1 MEVNQTVS
9 GNGNGHHHHNLDK
22 VSAAGLL
29 IALGIVF
36 GDIGTSPL
44 YVLKAIAGTEVINE
58 EIIFGALS
66 CVFWTLTLQT
76 SVKYVILILR
86 ADNRGEG
93 GIFALYTLVRRHAKW
108 LTIPAIIGGSS
119 MIADSIITPPIS
131 VSSAVEGLLI
141 LYPNIQVVPIVIAI
155 ISGLFFVQIL
165 GTNTIGKAFG
175 PIMTIW
181 FLMLGTFG
189 LLSVVKDLTILKA
202 LNPYYG
208 YQLLVHHPGGF
219 FLLGSV
225 FLCTTGAEALYSDMG
240 HVGRGNIRISWIMV
254 KICLLLN
261 YFGQGVYVM
270 GLSGEKLGVR
280 SPFYD
285 IMPQWFLPFGIAIAT
300 MATVIASQAMLTGVF
315 TLISEAIR
323 LNLWPKI
330 KINFPSNQKGQIYI
344 PSINV
349 MLYIGCIGVI
359 LYFSKIAN
367 EMTAKNIADALA
379 INKNVDLAALKIS
392 SKVLVSTA
400 LEAAYGLAII
410 LTMLMNTFLFSYYL
424 YAKKSKFTWVVLFF
438 CLFFFI
444 ECCFLIANL
453 QKFTHGGW
461 VSMLI
466 AVIMIGVMYIWLSAS
481 KIKARL
487 TEYEKLDKYIE
498 SLKELSADI
507 TVPKYATHLV
517 FLSNAGRATEI
528 ENKIIYSIFQK
539 RPKRADVYW
548 FVHVDTVDDPYTMEY
563 KVMTVADDDVYKVN
577 FRLGFR
583 VPNKINLYFK
593 KVLEDMVKCGEVDIR
608 SRYESLNKHNVIGD
622 FRFVVLEKFLS
633 YDNELSMFENL
644 IMKAYFF
651 IKGFTPTEDKW
662 FGLDSSAVKV
672 EKVPLVIRPTE
683 NTNLKRIPWVH
694 HTNGH

>member
-1 MEVNQTVS
+1 MEVNQPLN
-9 GNGNGHHHHNLDK
+9 GNGSGHHHHNLDK
-22 VSAAGLL
+22 ISAAGLL

-44 YVLKAIAGTEVINE
+44 YVLKAIAGTEVVDE
-58 EIIFGALS
+58 EIILGSLS

-76 SVKYVILILR
+76 TFKYVVLILK

-93 GIFALYTLVRRHAKW
+93 GIFSLYTLVRRHAKW
-108 LTIPAIIGGSS
+108 LTIPAIIGGST
-119 MIADSIITPPIS
+119 MLADSVITPPIS
-131 VSSAVEGLLI
+131 VSSAVEGLTK
-141 LYPNIQVVPIVIAI
+141 LYPDIKTVPIVIVI
-155 ISGLFFVQIL
+155 LSILFLVQAL
-165 GTNTIGKAFG
+165 GTNVVGKAFG
-175 PIMTIW
+175 PIMLIW

-189 LLSVVKDLTILKA
+189 IINVVKDFEVLRAINPMYGLRLLT
-202 LNPYYG
+202 
-208 YQLLVHHPGGF
+208 HHPGGF

-240 HVGRGNIRISWIMV
+240 HVGRANIRIMWVFV

-270 GLSGEKLGVR
+270 SLKGQTIDTR
-280 SPFYD
+280 NPFYD
-285 IMPQWFLPFGIAIAT
+285 IMPEWFLPFGIGIAT
-300 MATVIASQAMLTGVF
+300 MAAIIASQAMLTGVF

-330 KINFPSNQKGQIYI
+330 KINFPSDQKGQIYV
-344 PSINV
+344 PSLNV
-349 MLYIGCIGVI
+349 LLYIGCVGVV
-359 LYFSKIAN
+359 LYFQK
-367 EMTAKNIADALA
+367 
-379 INKNVDLAALKIS
+379 S
-392 SKVLVSTA
+392 SLM
-400 LEAAYGLAII
+400 EAAYGLAIV
-410 LTMLMNTFLFSYYL
+410 LTMMMTTFLFSYYL
-424 YAKKSKFTWVVLFF
+424 YAKKVNMWIILGYF
-438 CLFFFI
+438 CLFIFI
-444 ECCFLIANL
+444 ESCFLIANL

-466 AVIMIGVMYIWLSAS
+466 ATIMISVMYIWLSAS

-487 TEYEKLDKYIE
+487 TEYEKLDKYVE
-498 SLKELSADI
+498 SLQELSKDI
-507 TVPKYATHLV
+507 TVPKYSTHLV
-517 FLSNAGRATEI
+517 FLSNASRASEI

-548 FVHVDTVDDPYTMEY
+548 FVHVDTLDDPYTMEY
-563 KVMTVADDDVYKVN
+563 KVKTIAPDDVYKVN

-583 VPNKINLYFK
+583 VPNKVNLYFK

-633 YDNELSMFENL
+633 YDNQLSFFENL

-651 IKGFTPTEDKW
+651 IKGFTPSEDKW
-662 FGLDSSAVKV
+662 FGLDSSSVKV
-672 EKVPLVIRPTE
+672 EKVPLVIRQAE
-683 NTNLKRIPWVH
+683 NVNLKRIPWQN
-694 HTNGH
+694 NG

>member
-1 MEVNQTVS
+1 MEVNQPL
-9 GNGNGHHHHNLDK
+9 NGNGSGNHHHNLDK

-44 YVLKAIAGTEVINE
+44 YVLKAIAGTEVVDE
-58 EIIFGALS
+58 EIILGALS

-76 SVKYVILILR
+76 TFKYVVLILR

-93 GIFALYTLVRRHAKW
+93 GIFSLYTLVRRHAKW
-108 LTIPAIIGGSS
+108 LTIPAIIGGST
-119 MIADSIITPPIS
+119 MLADSVITPPIS
-131 VSSAVEGLLI
+131 VSSAIEGLTKI
-141 LYPNIQVVPIVIAI
+141 YPDIQTVPIVIVI
-155 ISGLFFVQIL
+155 LSILFLVQAL
-165 GTNTIGKAFG
+165 GTNVVGKAFG
-175 PIMTIW
+175 PIMLIW

-189 LLSVVKDLTILKA
+189 IINVVKDFEVLKA
-202 LNPYYG
+202 INPMYG
-208 YQLLVHHPGGF
+208 LRLLTHHPGGF

-240 HVGRGNIRISWIMV
+240 HVGRSNIRIMWIFV
-254 KICLLLN
+254 KLCLLLN

-270 GLSGEKLGVR
+270 SLKGQTIDAR
-280 SPFYD
+280 NPFYD
-285 IMPQWFLPFGIAIAT
+285 IMPEWFLPFGIGIAT
-300 MATVIASQAMLTGVF
+300 MAAIIASQAMLTGVF

-330 KINFPSNQKGQIYI
+330 KINFPSDQKGQIYV
-344 PSINV
+344 PSLN
-349 MLYIGCIGVI
+349 MLLYIGCVGVV
-359 LYFSKIAN
+359 LYFQK
-367 EMTAKNIADALA
+367 
-379 INKNVDLAALKIS
+379 S
-392 SKVLVSTA
+392 SLM
-400 LEAAYGLAII
+400 EAAYGLSIV
-410 LTMLMNTFLFSYYL
+410 LTMMMTTFLFSYYL
-424 YAKKSKFTWVVLFF
+424 YAKKVNMWIILGYF
-438 CLFFFI
+438 CLFIFI
-444 ECCFLIANL
+444 ETCFLIANL

-466 AVIMIGVMYIWLSAS
+466 AVVMIAVMYIWLSAS

-487 TEYEKLDKYIE
+487 TEYEKLDKYVE
-498 SLKELSADI
+498 SLKELSKDI

-517 FLSNAGRATEI
+517 FLSNASRATEI

-548 FVHVDTVDDPYTMEY
+548 FVHVDTLDDPYTMEY
-563 KVMTVADDDVYKVN
+563 KVKTIAPDDVYKVN

-633 YDNELSMFENL
+633 YDNQLSFFENL
-644 IMKAYFF
+644 IMRAYFF
-651 IKGFTPTEDKW
+651 IKGYTPSEDKW
-662 FGLDSSAVKV
+662 FGLDSSSVKV
-672 EKVPLVIRPTE
+672 EKVPLVIRQAE
-683 NTNLKRIPWVH
+683 NVNLKRIPWQA
-694 HTNGH
+694 NS

>member
-1 MEVNQTVS
+1 MEVNQPLN

-44 YVLKAIAGTEVINE
+44 YVLKAIAGTEKVDE
-58 EIIFGALS
+58 EIILGALS

-76 SVKYVILILR
+76 TFKYVVLILR

-93 GIFALYTLVRRHAKW
+93 GIFSLYTLVRRHAKW
-108 LTIPAIIGGSS
+108 LTIPAIIGGST
-119 MIADSIITPPIS
+119 MLADSVITPPIS
-131 VSSAVEGLLI
+131 VSSAVEGLTK
-141 LYPNIQVVPIVIAI
+141 LYPDIQTVPIVII
-155 ISGLFFVQIL
+155 ILSILFLVQAL
-165 GTNTIGKAFG
+165 GTNVVGKAFG
-175 PIMTIW
+175 PIMLIW
-181 FLMLGTFG
+181 FLMLGVFG
-189 LLSVVKDLTILKA
+189 IINVVKDFEVLRAINPMYGIRLLT
-202 LNPYYG
+202 
-208 YQLLVHHPGGF
+208 HHPGGF

-240 HVGRGNIRISWIMV
+240 HVGRANIRIMWVFV
-254 KICLLLN
+254 KLCLLLN

-270 GLSGEKLGVR
+270 SLKGQTIDTR
-280 SPFYD
+280 NPFYD
-285 IMPQWFLPFGIAIAT
+285 IMPEWFLPFGIGIAT
-300 MATVIASQAMLTGVF
+300 MAAIIASQAMLTGVF

-330 KINFPSNQKGQIYI
+330 KINFPSDQKGQIYV
-344 PSINV
+344 PSLNV
-349 MLYIGCIGVI
+349 LLYIGCVGVV
-359 LYFSKIAN
+359 LYFQK
-367 EMTAKNIADALA
+367 
-379 INKNVDLAALKIS
+379 S
-392 SKVLVSTA
+392 SLM
-400 LEAAYGLAII
+400 EAAYGLAIV
-410 LTMLMNTFLFSYYL
+410 LTMMMTTFLFSYFL
-424 YAKKSKFTWVVLFF
+424 YAKKVNMWIILAYF
-438 CLFFFI
+438 CLFMFI
-444 ECCFLIANL
+444 ETCFLIANL

-466 AVIMIGVMYIWLSAS
+466 AVIMISIMYIWLSAS

-487 TEYEKLDKYIE
+487 TEYEKLDKYVE
-498 SLKELSADI
+498 SLKELSQDI

-517 FLSNAGRATEI
+517 FLSNASRSTEI

-548 FVHVDTVDDPYTMEY
+548 FVHVDTLDDPYTMEY
-563 KVMTVADDDVYKVN
+563 KVKTIVTDDVYKVN

-633 YDNELSMFENL
+633 YDNQLSFFENL

-651 IKGFTPTEDKW
+651 IKGFTPSEDKW
-662 FGLDSSAVKV
+662 FGLDSSSVKV
-672 EKVPLVIRPTE
+672 EKVPLVIRQAE
-683 NTNLKRIPWVH
+683 NVNLKRIPWQA
-694 HTNGH
+694 NS

>member
-1 MEVNQTVS
+1 MEVNQPLN
-9 GNGNGHHHHNLDK
+9 GNGSGGHHHHNLDK
-22 VSAAGLL
+22 ISAAGLL

-44 YVLKAIAGTEVINE
+44 YVLKAIAGTEKVDE
-58 EIIFGALS
+58 EIILGALS

-76 SVKYVILILR
+76 TFKYVVLILR

-93 GIFALYTLVRRHAKW
+93 GIFSLYTLVRRHAKW
-108 LTIPAIIGGSS
+108 LTIPAIIGGST
-119 MIADSIITPPIS
+119 MLADSVITPPIS
-131 VSSAVEGLLI
+131 VSSAVEGLTK
-141 LYPNIQVVPIVIAI
+141 LYPDIQTVPIVIVI
-155 ISGLFFVQIL
+155 LSILFLVQAL
-165 GTNTIGKAFG
+165 GTNVVGKAFG
-175 PIMTIW
+175 PIMLIW
-181 FLMLGTFG
+181 FLMLGVFG
-189 LLSVVKDLTILKA
+189 IINVVKDFEVLRAINPIYGLRLLT
-202 LNPYYG
+202 
-208 YQLLVHHPGGF
+208 HHPGGF

-240 HVGRGNIRISWIMV
+240 HVGRANIRIMWVFV

-270 GLSGEKLGVR
+270 SLKGQTIDTR
-280 SPFYD
+280 NPFYD
-285 IMPQWFLPFGIAIAT
+285 IMPEWFLPFGIGIAT
-300 MATVIASQAMLTGVF
+300 MAAIIASQAMLTGVF

-330 KINFPSNQKGQIYI
+330 KINFPSDQKGQIYV
-344 PSINV
+344 PSLNV
-349 MLYIGCIGVI
+349 LLYIGCVGVV
-359 LYFSKIAN
+359 LYFQK
-367 EMTAKNIADALA
+367 
-379 INKNVDLAALKIS
+379 S
-392 SKVLVSTA
+392 SLM
-400 LEAAYGLAII
+400 EAAYGLAIV
-410 LTMLMNTFLFSYYL
+410 LTMMMTTFLFSYFL
-424 YAKKSKFTWVVLFF
+424 YAKKVNMWIILAYF
-438 CLFFFI
+438 CLFIFI
-444 ECCFLIANL
+444 ETCFLIANL

-466 AVIMIGVMYIWLSAS
+466 AVIMISIMYIWLSAS

-487 TEYEKLDKYIE
+487 TEYEKLDKYVE
-498 SLKELSADI
+498 SLKELSQDI

-517 FLSNAGRATEI
+517 FLSNASRSTEI

-548 FVHVDTVDDPYTMEY
+548 FVHVDTLDDPYTMEY
-563 KVMTVADDDVYKVN
+563 KVKTIVTDDVYKVN

-633 YDNELSMFENL
+633 YDNQLSFFENL

-651 IKGFTPTEDKW
+651 IKGFTPSEDKW
-662 FGLDSSAVKV
+662 FGLDSSSVKV
-672 EKVPLVIRPTE
+672 EKVPLVIRQAE
-683 NTNLKRIPWVH
+683 NVNLKRIPWQA
-694 HTNGH
+694 NS